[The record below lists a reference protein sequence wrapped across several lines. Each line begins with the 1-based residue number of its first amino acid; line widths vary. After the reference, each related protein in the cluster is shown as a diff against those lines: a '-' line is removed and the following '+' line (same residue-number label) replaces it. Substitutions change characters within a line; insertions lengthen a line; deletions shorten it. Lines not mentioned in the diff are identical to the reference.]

1 MWTFPGFFSSI
12 SGMSHIS
19 DLLSRIKLAEQ
30 KKDLPPGL
38 TAAVDSSKRRS
49 SGRRRVVLL
58 GSSVALAIALGILTL
73 YAAGRLKGGPQGVQ
87 AVPVG
92 QAVVPAAVSAIQGS
106 PESPVVKHNAA
117 SSARQEKDRR
127 LSAQAAGKAVAARQE
142 KALAAGSSSASRSTE
157 KGAEDAARDESGP
170 SKEQDRP
177 GSRADRIAHELYLAS
192 NYERAGDDASAIA
205 SYRKAIELDA
215 GNYKAMNN
223 VASILLKAG
232 STAEAVP
239 YLKDSLSVQDSY
251 VPSLV
256 NMGIALAR
264 QGSVSEAEVY
274 FSKALSI
281 EPASVPALL
290 NMAVLCERSGRKELA
305 AEYYGKLR
313 SFGHP
318 EGAAGLN
325 RLR

>member
-1 MWTFPGFFSSI
+1 
-12 SGMSHIS
+12 MSHIS

-30 KKDLPPGL
+30 KKGLPPGL

-58 GSSVALAIALGILTL
+58 ISSVVFAIALGILTL
-73 YAAGRLKGGPQGVQ
+73 YAAGRLKGVPQGVQ
-87 AVPVG
+87 AVPAG
-92 QAVVPAAVSAIQGS
+92 QSVVPVAVSAIKGS
-106 PESPVVKHNAA
+106 PESPVVKHNAV
-117 SSARQEKDRR
+117 SSVRPEKDRTP
-127 LSAQAAGKAVAARQE
+127 SAQAAGKIAVAAKKE
-142 KALAAGSSSASRSTE
+142 KALAVGPSFASRSTE
-157 KGAEDAARDESGP
+157 KGAEDAVRDESGP
-170 SKEQDRP
+170 SEEQDRP

-192 NYERAGDDASAIA
+192 NYERAGDDSSAIA

-223 VASILLKAG
+223 IASILLKAG

-264 QGSVSEAEVY
+264 QGAVSEAEVY

-290 NMAVLCERSGRKELA
+290 NMAVLCERSGRRELA
-305 AEYYGKLR
+305 AEYYGRLR